1 MKKLF
6 VGLVTGILAV
16 TTSCALF
23 AGCGGDNGGD
33 VIDSEGNTTLTLWVH
48 VAATNPEG
56 QKYKQC
62 IDEFNAAY
70 KDQKIKARIEYK
82 VQTSNGVGNY
92 DSQLNAA
99 LQQNKLPDLIT
110 FDAPNA
116 WSYAASGILYPIDD
130 LIDEDIKSD
139 FFEASL
145 EQGVYDGKLY
155 GLPIQESSAGVYYNK
170 KMFETAGVLDEV
182 KDMTADDPWT
192 FSQFKEI
199 AKKVKDANNT
209 DYAIE
214 LPIDN
219 SSANGELAT
228 YLMYPLIM
236 SAGSKLL
243 SDDGLTATGYLD
255 DDAAIAGFQYIKDL
269 ANDGLTSFTPEFN
282 GFYSGKIPMMLSSGW
297 TINIIEQTWGAVYKD
312 RDAWGVLPYPKADDG
327 TAFSATGSWSFGIT
341 TRNTSS
347 KEPAAKL
354 LAWLVRPE
362 SELSITSA
370 TGLIPARYSAIES
383 AEKYTMEGSPEYML
397 YSQLTKTG
405 KARPG
410 TVAYPEFTSGF
421 SDIIKGL
428 KDTTDVAS
436 MVKTKTASLQ
446 NGLDKYKR

>member
-1 MKKLF
+1 MKKF
-6 VGLVTGILAV
+6 FTGLVSGILVSALGSV
-16 TTSCALF
+16 LF
-23 AGCGGDNGGD
+23 AGCGRNGGGD
-33 VIDSEGNTTLTLWVH
+33 VVDSEGNTTLTLWVH

-62 IDEFNAAY
+62 IDEFNAAH

-99 LQQNKLPDLIT
+99 LQQNNLPDLIT
-110 FDAPNA
+110 FDSPNA
-116 WSYAASGILYPIDD
+116 WSYADAGILYPIDELVD
-130 LIDEDIKSD
+130 AGIKDD

-145 EQGVYDGKLY
+145 EQGVYNGKLY
-155 GLPIQESSAGVYYNK
+155 GLPIQESSAGIYYNK
-170 KMFETAGVLDEV
+170 QMFKIAGVYDEV
-182 KDMTADDPWT
+182 KNMTADEPWT
-192 FSQFKEI
+192 FSEFKKI
-199 AKKVKDANNT
+199 AQKVKDANKT

-228 YLMYPLIM
+228 YLLYPLIM
-236 SAGSKLL
+236 SCGSKLL

-255 DDAAIAGFQYIKDL
+255 DQASIDGFRYIKDL
-269 ANDGLTSFTPEFN
+269 AKEGLTSFTPEFN
-282 GFYSGKIPMMLSSGW
+282 GFYSGHIPMMLSSGW
-297 TINIIEQTWGAVYKD
+297 TINIIEQTWGAIYKD
-312 RDAWGVLPYPKADDG
+312 RDAWGILPYPKADNG
-327 TAFSATGSWSFGIT
+327 QAVSATGSWSFGIT

-354 LAWLVRPE
+354 LAWLVKPE

-370 TGLIPARYSAIES
+370 TGLIPARYSAIEK
-383 AEKYTMEGSPEYML
+383 AEKYTVAGSPEYML

-405 KARPG
+405 KPRPG

-421 SDIIKGL
+421 ADIVKGL
-428 KDTTDVAS
+428 KDTTNVAS
-436 MVKTKTASLQ
+436 MLKEKTTSLQ
-446 NGLDKYKR
+446 NGLNKYKR